1 MSLIVVMVIS
11 FHQIVD
17 DAVGVFVPL
26 CGQVEIDHGRV
37 QTAMAQVLLDS
48 SDIDPCLQ
56 QMCGIRMA
64 QGMDGDSFLEFE
76 LF

>member
-17 DAVGVFVPL
+17 DAISVLMAL
-26 CGQVEIDHGRV
+26 CCKMEIDHGRV
-37 QTAMAQVLLDS
+37 ETAMTQVLLDS
-48 SDIDPCLQ
+48 SDIDPGLQ

-64 QGMDGDSFLEFE
+64 QGMDGDAFFEFK